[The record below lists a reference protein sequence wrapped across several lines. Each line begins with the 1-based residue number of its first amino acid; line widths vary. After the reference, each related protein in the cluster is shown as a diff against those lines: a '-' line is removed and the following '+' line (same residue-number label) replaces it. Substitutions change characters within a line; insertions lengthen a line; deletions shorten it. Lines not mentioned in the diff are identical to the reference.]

1 MFGRIG
7 TTEIILLVC
16 LALVIF
22 GGSRI
27 SGIGKALGSSIRDFK
42 REINAP
48 DQVEVAGPPAEE
60 LEAKAEAKK
69 ETL

>member
-1 MFGRIG
+1 MRIG
-7 TTEIILLVC
+7 TPEIILLLC

-42 REINAP
+42 KEINAT
-48 DQVEVAGPPAEE
+48 DQVEVAGPPADE
-60 LEAKAEAKK
+60 LAAKAEAKS
-69 ETL
+69 ETSA

>member
-42 REINAP
+42 KEINAP
-48 DQVEVAGPPAEE
+48 DQVEVSGPTAEE
-60 LEAKAEAKK
+60 LEARAEAKEK
-69 ETL
+69 V